1 MKEQI
6 RVSMGTLRVLG
17 MEILETDADP
27 TTAYLQTY
35 EPGRCSA
42 NCAFCSQARDS
53 KSKDENIARGLYPPR
68 DTKDVIARLS
78 KAYAKGLLKRACI
91 QTMNYPGMAQ
101 DLLYIVEE
109 IRKGSDI
116 PISISIFPVPEDV
129 LRKLKAAGASQVV
142 IPLDAVTKDIFEEIK
157 GRKAHSPYQ
166 WETHLKALSDAANLF
181 GKGNVG
187 THLIIGLG
195 ETEEEAAYLIQMLT
209 YMGVYPALFAYTQV
223 PGSQMK
229 RDPPNIR
236 HYRRIQLISHLIS
249 NKLAT
254 YSSME
259 FSGEKVVSYSKEPGA
274 LLGMIDTG
282 EPFRTKGC
290 ADCNRP
296 YSTEGPGGVIYNY
309 PRPLTDEET
318 DQIRKE
324 LGEEL

>member
-68 DTKDVIARLS
+68 DTKEVITRLK
-78 KAYAKGLLKRACI
+78 KAYASGLLKRACI
-91 QTMNYPGMAQ
+91 QTMNYPGMAG
-101 DLLYIVEE
+101 DLLYIVGE

-116 PISISIFPVPEDV
+116 PLSVSVFPVEEEV
-129 LRKLKAAGASQVV
+129 MRELKRAGANQVV
-142 IPLDAVTKDIFEEIK
+142 IPLDAVTRGIFEEIK
-157 GRKAHSPYQ
+157 GKKAHSPYQ
-166 WETHLKALSDAANLF
+166 WETHLKALSDAASIF

-229 RDPPNIR
+229 RDPPDIG

-259 FSGEKVVSYSKEPGA
+259 FSDEKVISYGKEPGA

-296 YSTEGPGGVIYNY
+296 YSTEEPGGVIYNY

-318 DQIRKE
+318 DLIRRQIE
-324 LGEEL
+324 EEL

>member
-17 MEILETDADP
+17 MELLETDADP

-42 NCAFCSQARDS
+42 NCAFCSQARDAA
-53 KSKDENIARGLYPPR
+53 SKDENIARGLYPPR
-68 DTKDVIARLS
+68 DTKEVLTRLT
-78 KAYAKGLLKRACI
+78 KAYANNLLKRACI
-91 QTMNYPGMAQ
+91 QTMNYSGMAE
-101 DLLYIVEE
+101 DLLYIVKE

-116 PISISIFPVPEDV
+116 PISVSIFPVPEDV
-129 LRKLKAAGASQVV
+129 LRELKRAGVSQVV
-142 IPLDAVTKDIFEEIK
+142 IPLDGVTKEIFEEIK
-157 GRKAHSPYQ
+157 GRKAHSQYQ
-166 WETHLKALSDAANLF
+166 WETHLKALSDAASLF

-229 RDPPNIR
+229 RDPPDIR
-236 HYRRIQLISHLIS
+236 HYRRIQLISYLIS

-254 YSSME
+254 YSSMDY
-259 FSGEKVVSYSKEPGA
+259 SDGKVVSYGKEPGA
-274 LLGMIDTG
+274 LMGMIDTG

-296 YSTEGPGGVIYNY
+296 YSTEEPGGTIYNY

-318 DQIRKE
+318 DLIRRQI
-324 LGEEL
+324 GEGL

>member
-1 MKEQI
+1 MKTQI

-17 MEILETDADP
+17 MELLETDADP

-42 NCAFCSQARDS
+42 NCAFCSQAREAD
-53 KSKDENIARGLYPPR
+53 SKDENIARGLYPPR
-68 DTKDVIARLS
+68 DTKEVVARLT

-91 QTMNYPGMAQ
+91 QTMNYPGMEK

-109 IRKGSDI
+109 IRRGSDI
-116 PISISIFPVPEDV
+116 PISVSLFPVPEDV
-129 LRKLKAAGASQVV
+129 LRGLKRAGVNQVV
-142 IPLDAVTKDIFEEIK
+142 IPLDTVTKELFEEIK
-157 GRKAHSPYQ
+157 GRKARSPYQ
-166 WETHLKALSDAANLF
+166 WETHMKALSDAASLF

-209 YMGVYPALFAYTQV
+209 YMGVYPALFAYTPV
-223 PGSQMK
+223 KGAQMK
-229 RDPPNIR
+229 KDPPRIG
-236 HYRRIQLISHLIS
+236 HYRRIQLISYLIS
-249 NKLAT
+249 NKLST
-254 YSSME
+254 YGAMDFE
-259 FSGEKVVSYSKEPGA
+259 NGKAVSYGKEEDA
-274 LLGMIDTG
+274 LNGMIDAG

-296 YSTEGPGGVIYNY
+296 YSTEEPGGLIYNY

-318 DQIRKE
+318 DLLREQLAE
-324 LGEEL
+324 GL

>member
-1 MKEQI
+1 
-6 RVSMGTLRVLG
+6 MGTLRVLG
-17 MEILETDADP
+17 MELLETDADP

-42 NCAFCSQARDS
+42 NCAFCSQARHS

-68 DTKDVIARLS
+68 DTKEVLTRLT
-78 KAYAKGLLKRACI
+78 KAYANGLLKRVCI
-91 QTMNYPGMAQ
+91 QTMNYPGMEK

-109 IRKGSDI
+109 IRKGSSI
-116 PISISIFPVPEDV
+116 PISVSLFPVPEDV
-129 LRKLKAAGASQVV
+129 LRELKRAGVNQVV
-142 IPLDAVTKDIFEEIK
+142 IPLDAVTKELFEEIK

-166 WETHLKALSDAANLF
+166 WETHMKALSDAVNLF

-195 ETEEEAAYLIQMLT
+195 ETEEEAAYLIQILT

-229 RDPPNIR
+229 RDPPAIG
-236 HYRRIQLISHLIS
+236 HYRRIQLICHLIS
-249 NKLAT
+249 NKLST
-254 YSSME
+254 YSAME
-259 FSGEKVVSYSKEPGA
+259 FSDGKVISYGKEQGA
-274 LLGMIDTG
+274 LIGMIDTG
-282 EPFRTKGC
+282 EPFMTKGC

-296 YSTEGPGGVIYNY
+296 YSTEEPGGVIYNY

-318 DQIRKE
+318 DLIRKE
-324 LGEEL
+324 IAEGL

>member
-1 MKEQI
+1 MKDKI

-53 KSKDENIARGLYPPR
+53 KSRDENIARGLYPPR
-68 DTKDVIARLS
+68 DTKEVIARLT
-78 KAYAKGLLKRACI
+78 KAYANDLLKRACI
-91 QTMNYPGMAQ
+91 QTMNYPDMAE

-109 IRKGSDI
+109 IRKGFDI
-116 PISISIFPVPEDV
+116 PISVSIFPVPEDV
-129 LRKLKAAGASQVV
+129 LRELKRAGVNQVV
-142 IPLDAVTKDIFEEIK
+142 IPLDAVTKEIFEEIK
-157 GRKAHSPYQ
+157 GKKAHSSYR
-166 WETHLKALSDAANLF
+166 WETHLKALSDAANIF

-229 RDPPNIR
+229 RDPPDIG
-236 HYRRIQLISHLIS
+236 HYRRVQLISHLIS
-249 NKLAT
+249 NKLST
-254 YSSME
+254 YSAMG
-259 FSGEKVVSYSKEPGA
+259 FSDEKVVSYGKEEGA
-274 LLGMIDTG
+274 LLGVIDTG

-296 YSTEGPGGVIYNY
+296 YSTEGPGGTIYNY

-318 DQIRKE
+318 DLIRRQI
-324 LGEEL
+324 EEGL